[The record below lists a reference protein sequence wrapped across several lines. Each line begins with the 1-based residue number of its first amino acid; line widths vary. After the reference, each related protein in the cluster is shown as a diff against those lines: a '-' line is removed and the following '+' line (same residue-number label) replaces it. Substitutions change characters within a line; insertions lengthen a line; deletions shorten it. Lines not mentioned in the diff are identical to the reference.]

1 MFNLVGFVVF
11 CLTDSFVVVNCKFR
25 WWGEQFSRWGLA
37 KRTFPSAPPEQ
48 FPLQGVKSCR
58 FHAAPA
64 LLHRGTMFLIRS
76 GLGQCM
82 TLQLRTIRPSSQVTF
97 FVTVDSDRAASPF
110 FAK

>member
-11 CLTDSFVVVNCKFR
+11 YLTDSSAVVRDDHFPL
-25 WWGEQFSRWGLA
+25 WGF
-37 KRTFPSAPPEQ
+37 PEQ
-48 FPLQGVKSCR
+48 FPLWGVKPCR

-64 LLHRGTMFLIRS
+64 LLHRGTMFPIRS
-76 GLGQCM
+76 GLGQGM
-82 TLQLRTIRPSSQVTF
+82 TLQSRTIRPSSQVTF